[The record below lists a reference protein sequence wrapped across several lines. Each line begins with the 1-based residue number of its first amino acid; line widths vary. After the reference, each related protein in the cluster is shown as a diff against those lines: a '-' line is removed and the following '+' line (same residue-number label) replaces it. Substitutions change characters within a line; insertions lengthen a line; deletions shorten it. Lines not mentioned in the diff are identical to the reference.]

1 MEMTS
6 KKKVVVIFSSII
18 LLIVVFVGY
27 TFITSIYQEYR
38 LKEEITNLTTLDITK
53 DSFDTGTVTYG
64 DYKVV
69 EKSIKDYLNEYALN
83 LQSINNIINDDKF
96 NKLLSYDTLSKDE
109 DFTESIQYVIDTK
122 EEVNQYIDNLIDMCS
137 EDKIKNNITKY
148 HLNDYYVRLYNNL
161 MLNEEVPNRLNMSK
175 DYLDEYRNNINIKLD
190 TCLEI
195 FEFLKNNK
203 ENYVFEDNEIKFATQ
218 DLIDQYNGYIEKI
231 KI

>member
-1 MEMTS
+1 MTS

-18 LLIVVFVGY
+18 LLIIVFIGY

-53 DSFDTGTVTYG
+53 DSFDTGIVTYG

-69 EKSIKDYLNEYALN
+69 ENSIKDYLNEYALN
-83 LQSINNIINDDKF
+83 LQKINDIVSNDKF
-96 NKLLSYDTLSKDE
+96 NKLLSYENLSKDE

-122 EEVNQYIDNLIDMCS
+122 EEFNQYIDNLIDMCS

-148 HLNDYYVRLYNNL
+148 HLNDYYVRLYNTL

-175 DYLDEYRNNINIKLD
+175 EYLEEYRNNINIKLD